1 MVVKV
6 IFIAAVVVAAKLGNA
21 SVNGKIY
28 CVIPDVMH
36 LCHVPTNEFQETFNA
51 SMRYVFLDNKC
62 LKNSFSLIKFDLNL
76 KNFFLFLFIMR
87 SDLSSTLGIQIN
99 M

>member
-62 LKNSFSLIKFDLNL
+62 LSYNL
-76 KNFFLFLFIMR
+76 YNC
-87 SDLSSTLGIQIN
+87 D
-99 M
+99 